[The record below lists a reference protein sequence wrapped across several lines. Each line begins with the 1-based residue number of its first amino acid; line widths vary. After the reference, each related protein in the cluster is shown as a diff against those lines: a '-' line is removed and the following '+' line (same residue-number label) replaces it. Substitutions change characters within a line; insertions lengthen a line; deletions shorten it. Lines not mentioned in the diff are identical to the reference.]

1 MTSLTYFKFLVNY
14 NNITVCSVWLTSK
27 MTLYVPIRRPNSYL
41 LPLSGLSGF
50 ISPTG
55 ETKSYKTGM
64 VSELKPTRKPKIMK

>member
-1 MTSLTYFKFLVNY
+1 
-14 NNITVCSVWLTSK
+14 

-64 VSELKPTRKPKIMK
+64 VSELKANQETENNEITTNKIAAF